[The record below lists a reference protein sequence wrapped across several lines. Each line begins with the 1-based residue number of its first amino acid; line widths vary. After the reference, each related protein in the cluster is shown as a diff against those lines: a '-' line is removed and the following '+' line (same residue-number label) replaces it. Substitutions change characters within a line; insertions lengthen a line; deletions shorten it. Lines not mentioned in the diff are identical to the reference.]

1 MKIYFSKEDIPTLD
15 LILSSLIILNKE
27 LSVADDLVKR
37 LLQIDTK
44 DMSKGLDYIEKPFIH
59 YVDIFVLHQVG
70 TKQETET
77 LTLLKANEKTLP
89 FYNQGGF
96 QELYNQFV
104 KNNEYNDKQNV
115 LVGLQIE
122 EIQRNKTISWIA
134 LVVSVLSLIVSIITM
149 VCT

>member
-59 YVDIFVLHQVG
+59 YIFVLHQVG

>member
-1 MKIYFSKEDIPTLD
+1 MKIYFSKEDIPILD

-44 DMSKGLDYIEKPFIH
+44 DMSKGLNYIEKPFIH
-59 YVDIFVLHQVG
+59 YVDIFVPHQVG

-96 QELYNQFV
+96 Q
-104 KNNEYNDKQNV
+104 
-115 LVGLQIE
+115 
-122 EIQRNKTISWIA
+122 
-134 LVVSVLSLIVSIITM
+134 
-149 VCT
+149 